1 MSQPNQYPPQGQPG
15 WGQQP
20 PPPPGWG
27 TPQPPPPQKNNAGKI
42 VGLSCLGIIG
52 LVIVLGIIGAALG
65 GTDDTSSG
73 KSDKTVTADD
83 KPKEEPAAEK
93 PEPEPEQQAP
103 VKVTAKKT
111 DFAKSVL
118 ADSSDYTSVKVTV
131 TNDSDETISVN
142 PLYFAI
148 TDTDGTKHA
157 HELAADENQLD
168 TVKLAPGENT
178 SGVVTGK
185 GTFEP
190 KYVTYTDGLFSD
202 PLRADVS

>member
-1 MSQPNQYPPQGQPG
+1 MSQPNQYPPPQGQ
-15 WGQQP
+15 
-20 PPPPGWG
+20 PGWG

-52 LVIVLGIIGAALG
+52 LIIVLGIIGAALG
-65 GTDDTSSG
+65 GTDDTSTG
-73 KSDKTVTADD
+73 KSDKTVTAED

-103 VKVTAKKT
+103 VKITAKKT
-111 DFAKSVL
+111 DFAKGVL
-118 ADSSDYTSVKVTV
+118 AEGSDYTSVTVTV
-131 TNDSDETISVN
+131 TNDSEETISVN

-148 TDTDGTKHA
+148 TDTKGTKHT
-157 HELAADENQLD
+157 HELAVDENQLD